1 MIPIQSE
8 KINFAIHKTF
18 PNSEVVCTDVAT
30 DLKFN
35 LKKQIDSKNST
46 NTFQMQHID

>member
-18 PNSEVVCTDVAT
+18 PNSEVVRTDVAT